1 MADLA
6 AWADVK
12 SPKFFTASH
21 VDISKIEHV
30 SKFRSRAG
38 HDYSDSFETCC
49 SMKHYFQHYDFYNA
63 ALDNPIYA
71 GHDGT
76 VLYVWKQQ
84 GQYSHEW
91 REQYEKNTGKEWPED
106 RWDYQIYVRP
116 DAAPN
121 MWIHYHH
128 IMPIDDILDTI
139 DTVSDRDLFRGSA
152 RPAIPG
158 HRIRA
163 GDLLGHGLGEISVE
177 QHLTGNGVPSPCV
190 TGFTHDKMP
199 NVPACKAIRKYH
211 SIFWYMTDEV
221 FAEYQEIGNVTRDD
235 FNISAEELARRPYTC
250 DGDKFVNRGSTDDPE
265 VYLRLQPP
273 AEQSAPDLQA
283 SANNREIL
291 ASLESS
297 GSDVL
302 GPIEYKTNYSIILWS
317 QAGPIQLLL
326 DDGTGQRTIYTG
338 LENNTPINHT
348 IEGLTP
354 GNITILVQANPDVEW
369 QIVIVKGVF

>member
-12 SPKFFTASH
+12 PPKFFTASH

-76 VLYVWKQQ
+76 VLYVLKEE

-91 REQYEKNTGKEWPED
+91 RENYEKNTGKKWPED
-106 RWDYQIYVRP
+106 RWDYQVYVRP

-121 MWIHYHH
+121 MWIRYHH
-128 IMPIDDILDTI
+128 LMPVESILNAI
-139 DTVSDRDLFRGSA
+139 AQVSDKELYRGSA

-158 HRIRA
+158 VRVRA
-163 GDLLGHGLGEISVE
+163 GELLGHGLGEISVE

-190 TGFTHDKMP
+190 TAHARNSMP
-199 NVPACKAIRKYH
+199 NAPACKAIRRYH

-221 FAEYQEIGNVTRDD
+221 FAEYQKVGNVTKDD
-235 FNISAEELARRPYTC
+235 FIITAEELAGRPNAC
-250 DGDKFVNRGSTDDPE
+250 DGEKFVNRGSVAESD

-273 AEQSAPDLQA
+273 QKQSAPSLQA
-283 SANNREIL
+283 LSENREIL
-291 ASLESS
+291 ASLKSS

-302 GPIEYKTNYSIILWS
+302 GPIESKTKYSIVLWS
-317 QAGPIQLLL
+317 QTGPVELRL
-326 DDGTGQRTIYTG
+326 DDGTGARTVYKG
-338 LENNTPINHT
+338 PSKNTPITHVT
-348 IEGLTP
+348 KARSP
-354 GNITILVQANPDVEW
+354 GNIEILVQTNPDIEW
-369 QIVIVKGVF
+369 QVLIVKVES